1 MSRLGWR
8 GPGVPDQRDVQ
19 FAYHRT
25 FDRVDAPM
33 VKDLIIGPIVDQANL
48 GSCGAFAATSNMV
61 ASAEENSGN
70 PLNLSQLWLYY
81 RYRERYGHVEYDDGV
96 FLRDLI
102 KVLASDGVPLEADWP
117 YVLANWDK
125 KPPPESYARALPN
138 RITSYHAIYTLDD
151 MVQSIAS
158 GYGFFGGIS
167 WYESADSL
175 YTEKT
180 GHIEYPP
187 SGKLLGG
194 HALFFSKYNLNQG
207 VFGGPNSWGKEW
219 GDDGKFTIPFEY
231 LTSPRLAG
239 DFWTIR

>member
-8 GPGVPDQRDVQ
+8 GPGVPDQRDMKFSYRQ
-19 FAYHRT
+19 TFA
-25 FDRVDAPM
+25 RVEAPP
-33 VKDLIIGPIVDQANL
+33 VVDLIIGPIVDQAEL

-61 ASAEENSGN
+61 ATGEENTGN

-96 FLRDLI
+96 FLRNLV

-117 YVLANWDK
+117 YVLTNWDK
-125 KPPPESYARALPN
+125 KPTPESYARALPN

-151 MVQSIAS
+151 MIQCIAS

-180 GHIEYPP
+180 GYIEIP

-194 HALFFSKYNLNQG
+194 HALFFSKYNLNKG

-219 GDDGKFTIPFEY
+219 GDGGKFTIGFEY

-239 DFWTIR
+239 DFWTIRT